1 MAKRKIIWSRTA
13 AKNIFVSIAVLIL
26 YSSCN
31 LLSIRNIS
39 NDFKWKNKKFDKDVG
54 MAILYQPEVTVI
66 LPKTKEPL
74 FFTIE
79 DSANIDTNYKI
90 KEILLKKFAKR
101 NLIPDEN
108 SPIKLTVEKLKFE
121 EYSESISVD
130 DNSGNF
136 MGMDYKDFF
145 IFEIDGILT
154 KDTIVRKVS
163 IKFQHTTEPRESYV
177 FSGVMVYDGIG
188 ASTTR
193 MLENAINLFT
203 YRTYEE
209 LEKMK

>member
-1 MAKRKIIWSRTA
+1 MTQR
-13 AKNIFVSIAVLIL
+13 IFSLFILLIL
-26 YSSCN
+26 CSSCH
-31 LLSIRNIS
+31 LLSIRNVS
-39 NDFKWKNKKFDKDVG
+39 NDFKWKNKKFDKEVG
-54 MAILYQPEVTVI
+54 VAFVYQPEVTVI
-66 LPKTKEPL
+66 HPKTKEPL
-74 FFTIE
+74 FFTVD

-90 KEILLKKFAKR
+90 KEVLLKKFAKR

-154 KDTIVRKVS
+154 KDTLVRNVS
-163 IKFQHTTEPRESYV
+163 IRFQHTIEPRESYV

-203 YRTYEE
+203 FRTYEE

>member
-1 MAKRKIIWSRTA
+1 MIQR
-13 AKNIFVSIAVLIL
+13 IFSIFTLLIL
-26 YSSCN
+26 CSSCH
-31 LLSIRNIS
+31 LLSIRNVS
-39 NDFKWKNKKFDKDVG
+39 NDFKWKNKKFDKEVG
-54 MAILYQPEVTVI
+54 MSILYQPEITVI
-66 LPKTKEPL
+66 LPKTKDPL

-101 NLIPDEN
+101 NLILDEN

-154 KDTIVRKVS
+154 KDTLVRKLS
-163 IKFQHTTEPRESYV
+163 IRFQHTIEPRESYV

-203 YRTYEE
+203 FRTYEE
-209 LEKMK
+209 LEKME

>member
-1 MAKRKIIWSRTA
+1 MIQR
-13 AKNIFVSIAVLIL
+13 IFSLIVLLIL
-26 YSSCN
+26 CCSCH
-31 LLSIRNIS
+31 LLSMRNVS
-39 NDFKWKNKKFDKDVG
+39 NDFKWKNKKFDKEVR
-54 MAILYQPEVTVI
+54 MSILYQPEVTVI
-66 LPKTKEPL
+66 LPKTKDPL
-74 FFTIE
+74 FFTVE
-79 DSANIDTNYKI
+79 DSANINTNYKI
-90 KEILLKKFAKR
+90 KEVLLKKFAKR
-101 NLIPDEN
+101 NLIPDYN

-121 EYSESISVD
+121 EYSESISID

-154 KDTIVRKVS
+154 RDTLVRKVS
-163 IKFQHTTEPRESYV
+163 IRFQHTIEPRESYV

-203 YRTYEE
+203 FRTYEE

>member
-1 MAKRKIIWSRTA
+1 MIQR
-13 AKNIFVSIAVLIL
+13 IFSLIVLLIL
-26 YSSCN
+26 CCSCH
-31 LLSIRNIS
+31 LLSMRNVS
-39 NDFKWKNKKFDKDVG
+39 NDFKWKNKKFDKEVR
-54 MAILYQPEVTVI
+54 MSILYQPEVTVI
-66 LPKTKEPL
+66 LPKTKDPL
-74 FFTIE
+74 FFTVE

-90 KEILLKKFAKR
+90 KEVLLKKFAKR

-121 EYSESISVD
+121 EYSESISID

-154 KDTIVRKVS
+154 KDTLVRKVS
-163 IKFQHTTEPRESYV
+163 VRFQHTIEPRESYV

-203 YRTYEE
+203 FRTYEE

>member
-1 MAKRKIIWSRTA
+1 MIQR
-13 AKNIFVSIAVLIL
+13 IFSIFILLIL
-26 YSSCN
+26 CSSCH
-31 LLSIRNIS
+31 LLSIRNVS
-39 NDFKWKNKKFDKDVG
+39 NDFKWKNKKFDQEVG
-54 MAILYQPEVTVI
+54 MAFLYQPEVTVI
-66 LPKTKEPL
+66 LPKTKDPL
-74 FFTIE
+74 FFTVD

-130 DNSGNF
+130 DNSGSF

-154 KDTIVRKVS
+154 KDTLVRNVS
-163 IKFQHTTEPRESYV
+163 VRFQHTIEPRESYV

-188 ASTTR
+188 ASTDR

-203 YRTYEE
+203 FRTYEE